1 MPETPPSIIQLLQKD
16 RRYKLEAY
24 SFVRDALAYAQDVL
38 RMGVEQPIEIEPEV
52 SDEAEFEQQA
62 APRLE
67 RHLTGGQ
74 LCEAIR
80 LYALEQY
87 GYMAKVVLDSWGVHT
102 TSDFGEIVYNL
113 IKIDYMKQAKTDRRE
128 DFDDVYDF
136 DEAFR
141 QQFQISMPEHGD

>member
-1 MPETPPSIIQLLQKD
+1 MPETPPPIIQLLQKD

-24 SFVRDALAYAQDVL
+24 SFVRDGLAYAQDVL
-38 RMGVEQPIEIEPEV
+38 RMGVEQPIEPEV
-52 SDEAEFEQQA
+52 PDEAKFEQQA
-62 APRLE
+62 ESRVE
-67 RHLTGGQ
+67 RHLTGRQ

-113 IKIDYMKQAKTDRRE
+113 INIDYMKQAKTDRRE

-141 QQFQISMPEHGD
+141 QQFQISMPESGD